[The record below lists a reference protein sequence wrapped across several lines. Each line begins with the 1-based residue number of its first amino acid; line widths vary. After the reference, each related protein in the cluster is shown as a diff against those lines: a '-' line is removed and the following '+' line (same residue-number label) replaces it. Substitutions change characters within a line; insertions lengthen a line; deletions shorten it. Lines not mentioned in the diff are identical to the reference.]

1 LARLRFA
8 PILINADARPAGL
21 PLTELRQAE
30 RGIGS
35 HPLTIFQTHNTA
47 VFDQSHIFFDGI
59 LGAALAEILTNEA
72 LSWAVYLNT
81 LPATR
86 PAIQPLYSALAF
98 PLTAADRELIRTAP
112 RATPESGAESDKVN
126 LRACLNLRHYFKQ
139 RNDALKLTVN
149 DLLVLYRAIHAAK
162 YQSSPELEAK
172 LKKLASDRA
181 ARPVAEQINAAIDE
195 SRRQNP
201 SMLIPMDASR
211 RSPRDRLYPLSME
224 VPLAELD
231 LFSLHERAIK
241 ALNAYE
247 GYRGDRPSIYAQF
260 DEAQRTYLAALAGF
274 SVIFDKL
281 KEIAIQGE
289 SASVGAIKALAHIP
303 PPLQRLLDQIPGRF
317 ELLNNVLKGR
327 EVFSNVGAVVPTS
340 TLSRFVTAKDDNEQ
354 KQLVWGVITDADGV
368 MHISLRDFRP
378 HVAALQ
384 AIGRADLAH
393 DITQDYLDA
402 YIKGFNNFIFDL
414 HRITL
419 ASRKTKPE
427 R

>member
-1 LARLRFA
+1 
-8 PILINADARPAGL
+8 PILINADTRPSHL

-35 HPLTIFQTHNTA
+35 HALTIFQTDSTA
-47 VFDQSHIFFDGI
+47 VFDLSHIFFDGI
-59 LGAALAEILTNEA
+59 LGAALAEIITNEA
-72 LSWAVYLNT
+72 LSWAVYLHT

-86 PAIQPLYSALAF
+86 PAIQRMFSALAF
-98 PLTAADRELIRTAP
+98 PLTPADREHIRNAP
-112 RATPESGAESDKVN
+112 RVTAEAGAESDKIN

-149 DLLVLYRAIHAAK
+149 DLLVLYRAIHAVK
-162 YQSSPELEAK
+162 YQPSPELQKRLE
-172 LKKLASDRA
+172 KLAADRTT
-181 ARPVAEQINAAIDE
+181 RTIAEEIRTSIEE

-211 RSPRDRLYPLSME
+211 QSPRDRLYPLSME

-231 LFSLHERAIK
+231 LLRLHERAIQT
-241 ALNAYE
+241 LNAYE
-247 GYRGDRPSIYAQF
+247 GYKGDRAALYAQF
-260 DEAQRTYLAALAGF
+260 DEAQRIYLAALAGF
-274 SVIFDKL
+274 SAIFDRL
-281 KEIAIQGE
+281 KEIAIRGE

-303 PPLQRLLDQIPGRF
+303 PPLQRLLDQIPSRF

-327 EVFSNVGAVVPTS
+327 EVFSNVGAVVPSS
-340 TLSRFVTAKDDNEQ
+340 TLRRFVTAKDDNEQ
-354 KQLVWGVITDADGV
+354 KQLVWGVITDAQGV

-384 AIGRADLAH
+384 ALGRAELAH
-393 DITQDYLDA
+393 EITQDYLDS
-402 YIKGFNNFIFDL
+402 YVKGFNNYIFEL
-414 HRITL
+414 QRITL
-419 ASRKTKPE
+419 ASRKTQSE